1 MSACVDSLSLALGQ
15 ISFAV
20 NDLTKKNYKA
30 TLKEIH
36 EVTIQDLC
44 DFRKVCAHCFWCV
57 TITKEREMFL
67 LFGMHPVEDRQ
78 HESQQLSMSCF
89 CPLSFL

>member
-1 MSACVDSLSLALGQ
+1 MSTCVDSLSLALGQ

-36 EVTIQDLC
+36 EVKGNKLDVILFTGFIY
-44 DFRKVCAHCFWCV
+44 WCSV
-57 TITKEREMFL
+57 EGSML
-67 LFGMHPVEDRQ
+67 L
-78 HESQQLSMSCF
+78 L
-89 CPLSFL
+89 